1 MTKFFRT
8 FIPFFRSFISFF
20 RSFISPLGG
29 EFLLARELLG
39 NSLGEIG
46 LSEDL
51 GAAMACVYS
60 TLYQY
65 PTCNILSLSSSV
77 VGRLQAYS
85 ALVLEA

>member
-51 GAAMACVYS
+51 GATIACVYS
-60 TLYQY
+60 ALYQY

-77 VGRLQAYS
+77 VGRLQEYS